1 MQILPKSN
9 NNIREE
15 GLTSWHSQLYAG
27 LLFILQTAAI
37 VVTSQ
42 VQIMTNLTKLPSSC
56 FFFFFCTLPSEPE
69 AAVHNRSTTSN
80 LSHIGAVQESSC
92 SCPRGKAGDHCW
104 TGHLPFIPSIS
115 LVIMKTI
122 SETLMQVVNL
132 MSSDVGQVVMLG
144 QHINFLW
151 SCPLQVC
158 PITNLC
164 GS

>member
-1 MQILPKSN
+1 MTGWHRGTASCMQAYSSSCKLLPLLSPLKYKSYKSN
-9 NNIREE
+9 HR
-15 GLTSWHSQLYAG
+15 HA
-27 LLFILQTAAI
+27 
-37 VVTSQ
+37 
-42 VQIMTNLTKLPSSC
+42 SS
-56 FFFFFCTLPSEPE
+56 FSSEPE
-69 AAVHNRSTTSN
+69 AAVHNRSTIAD
-80 LSHIGAVQESSC
+80 LSHIGVVQESSC

-104 TGHLPFIPSIS
+104 TGHLSFIFFIS
-115 LVIMKTI
+115 LVIFQTI